1 MFGLT
6 GWKKSLFPIYCL
18 VTMPVFASNLC
29 PKTDVKSKK
38 KYAILFIYDTVKMS
52 QPNTKFSQVST
63 LFWGAR
69 KVQGGKE
76 VLPWLPQLTV
86 GGNVVREHVLLL
98 TLMTPSD

>member
-6 GWKKSLFPIYCL
+6 GWKKSHVDFLFPIYCL

-63 LFWGAR
+63 LFGELGR
-69 KVQGGKE
+69 C
-76 VLPWLPQLTV
+76 
-86 GGNVVREHVLLL
+86 REAKKFCHGCHN
-98 TLMTPSD
+98 